1 MRTWVR
7 TFIHHLQKRIPRRR
21 NPANPFDEELWTDLK
36 RLLSHENAPLCVDV
50 GAAYGGFSA
59 RFLHEFPTG
68 RVIAF
73 EPSTTLHAKLQAR
86 FMSDSRV
93 TIEKLALGDREA
105 RMTLSVFSHPNL
117 NSLLPLSEADCNPFR
132 GEVVLGME
140 EVQLATLDTLCCNR
154 NIERIHLL
162 KVDTQ
167 GFDLHVL
174 EGSADLLE
182 KRRVA
187 FLLVEVNFATIYSGQ
202 ATPGSLVDFLCSR
215 GYFPFQ
221 FYNVRRVP
229 YVPGQGA
236 KSRAWFAQKRLPY
249 PNTGRFPI
257 AWCDVLFAPYV
268 SCDV

>member
-1 MRTWVR
+1 MERDTMDHVGLVSIL
-7 TFIHHLQKRIPRRR
+7 TPCFNSAATLPRYMAGISAQTCR
-21 NPANPFDEELWTDLK
+21 NFEVVFVNDGSTDNTE
-36 RLLSHENAPLCVDV
+36 HV
-50 GAAYGGFSA
+50 F
-59 RFLHEFPTG
+59 
-68 RVIAF
+68 F
-73 EPSTTLHAKLQAR
+73 E
-86 FMSDSRV
+86 
-93 TIEKLALGDREA
+93 LALGDREA

-140 EVQLATLDTLCCNR
+140 EVQLATLDTFCCNR